1 MTGKTQKFSVKRDQW
16 KALPDLNV
24 GRYSHGTCS
33 FKQRYCLVFAGYSF
47 TNADDNN
54 PIEMLD
60 TKKASQGWQ
69 VLPLNSKRRLPRL
82 MMPSCVQVGAD
93 EILIFAGGKKE
104 VYEFTVSK
112 RRLHKTRTK
121 ATVNL
126 ETDRMPTVC
135 IEGAIPRR
143 VLTFDTENQ
152 KVIQI
157 EPSSRTF

>member
-1 MTGKTQKFSVKRDQW
+1 
-16 KALPDLNV
+16 
-24 GRYSHGTCS
+24 
-33 FKQRYCLVFAGYSF
+33 
-47 TNADDNN
+47 
-54 PIEMLD
+54 
-60 TKKASQGWQ
+60 
-69 VLPLNSKRRLPRL
+69 

>member
-1 MTGKTQKFSVKRDQW
+1 M
-16 KALPDLNV
+16 PDLNV

-47 TNADDNN
+47 QNANDDN

-60 TKKASQGWQ
+60 TKKTSLGWQ
-69 VLPLNSKRRLPRL
+69 ILPLNSKRKLPRL

-121 ATVNL
+121 APSNL
-126 ETDRMPTVC
+126 ETDGMPTVC
-135 IEGAIPRR
+135 IAGAIPRR
-143 VLTFDTENQ
+143 VLTFNAENNR
-152 KVIQI
+152 VVQI